1 MAKVLKTKM
10 QMLILMTNV
19 FDAKI
24 GNFECLLL
32 FHGVFMT
39 ILYLYFSTYNNAD
52 IEWTA
57 PENPSFIVDGMSMND
72 IKQNGIGDCWFLAS
86 LASLAQRNERVSF
99 VIQKQ
104 RNEEAQPDQGKN

>member
-1 MAKVLKTKM
+1 
-10 QMLILMTNV
+10 MTAN
-19 FDAKI
+19 
-24 GNFECLLL
+24 
-32 FHGVFMT
+32 
-39 ILYLYFSTYNNAD
+39 FSTYNNAEID
-52 IEWTA
+52 WTA

-104 RNEEAQPDQGKN
+104 RNEAAEPEQGKITMKLSRFNHFVRLRFQILSHG